1 MIFYDIK
8 FFGWIFAVKYLFFII
23 DCCSKEQTIFLAIV
37 RMPDKNRIDLSFQTK
52 KYLYAENEDAFPN
65 IVVWGYD
72 SCGWHCSHKVTASTV
87 TVFKELILQDI
98 KKYCVPC
105 SFKGKAAI
113 RSSTIMLFGR
123 VFSKSFFYWKFEMHI

>member
-1 MIFYDIK
+1 M
-8 FFGWIFAVKYLFFII
+8 
-23 DCCSKEQTIFLAIV
+23 T
-37 RMPDKNRIDLSFQTK
+37 T
-52 KYLYAENEDAFPN
+52 
-65 IVVWGYD
+65 
-72 SCGWHCSHKVTASTV
+72 STV

-123 VFSKSFFYWKFEMHI
+123 LFSKSFLYWKFEMHIWFVVLKILFRKWRRIELKTARLFSMVNKFWPLHFVLFSNWPSKTLNNSYQKYDFEFRYEVLNIKQQKSVFQNNKLKKS